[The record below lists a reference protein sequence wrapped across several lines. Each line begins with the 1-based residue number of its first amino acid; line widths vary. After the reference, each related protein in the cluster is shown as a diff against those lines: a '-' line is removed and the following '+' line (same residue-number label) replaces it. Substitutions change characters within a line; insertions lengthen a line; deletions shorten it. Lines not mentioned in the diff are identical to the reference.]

1 MSLGVFERVKTLIRA
16 DAHGVLESLEERS
29 LLLKQYVREAELEL
43 GRRRARS
50 EALIE
55 ESKRLR
61 DELELCSDEVQKLD
75 ADVELALAG
84 GEEELARFA
93 IRRLIPRRAAARQLE
108 AQIAQRDEE
117 RSELEERLRVQ
128 EERLQELKTRARA
141 ELARRATAEESPPWL
156 SEPTVADEEVELEL
170 MRRRADATGGSG
182 R

>member
-1 MSLGVFERVKTLIRA
+1 MSLRVFERVKTLIRA

-43 GRRRARS
+43 GRKRARS
-50 EALIE
+50 EALAE

-61 DELELCSDEVQKLD
+61 DELELCSDEIKKLD

-84 GEEELARFA
+84 GEDELARFA

-108 AQIAQRDEE
+108 AQIAQREE
-117 RSELEERLRVQ
+117 EHGELDERLRLQ
-128 EERLQELKTRARA
+128 EKQLEELKTRARG
-141 ELARRATAEESPPWL
+141 ELARRAAADEAPPWL

-170 MRRRADATGGSG
+170 MRRRAEATGGAS